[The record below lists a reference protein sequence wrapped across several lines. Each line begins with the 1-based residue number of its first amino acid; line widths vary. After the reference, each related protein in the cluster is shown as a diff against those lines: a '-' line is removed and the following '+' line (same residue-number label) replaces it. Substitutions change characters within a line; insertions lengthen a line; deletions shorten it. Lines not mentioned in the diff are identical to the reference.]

1 MEISFPMGKCQ
12 SCCEP
17 PGSSTE
23 TRFTSTQRPDYR
35 PPQHIISK
43 DLERGTGDPGFTSM
57 STGKSAIASDKK
69 MFTPYPKLPPIKKHS
84 NGEGK
89 RLSFISRDVSESKIL
104 AMFEQYRDS
113 GEEAILAEGIEKF
126 CSDLQVNPDEFIVLV
141 LAWKFNAETMCK
153 FTKEEF
159 VTGCKAL
166 KADSIKGIQSK
177 FTDLLN
183 DVKNKQSFKEFYKW
197 TYKFGLDIET
207 GQRTLPSDMAM
218 GLWKLIF
225 SQSQPPVIEQWI
237 EFLEEH
243 PSIRGIPRDTWDM
256 FLNFVEQVG
265 DDLSTYDDTE
275 AWPSL
280 FDDFVEYQNDKQ
292 NQNVKSF

>member
-1 MEISFPMGKCQ
+1 MGKCQ

-23 TRFTSTQRPDYR
+23 TRFSNTQHIDYR
-35 PPQHIISK
+35 PTSNIARDI
-43 DLERGTGDPGFTSM
+43 DRGVSDQGFTSM
-57 STGKSAIASDKK
+57 SAGKSTVPMDKK
-69 MFTPYPKLPPIKKHS
+69 IFTPYPKLPPIKKHS

-89 RLSFISRDVSESKIL
+89 RLSFISRDVSESKIV
-104 AMFEQYRDS
+104 AMFEQYRDA
-113 GEEAILAEGIEKF
+113 EEDAILAEGIEKF
-126 CSDLQVNPDEFIVLV
+126 CSDLQVNPDDFVVLV
-141 LAWKFNAETMCK
+141 LAWKLNAETMCK

-159 VTGCKAL
+159 VSGCKAL
-166 KADSIKGIQSK
+166 KVDSIKGIQSK
-177 FTDLLN
+177 FNDLLN
-183 DVKNKQSFKEFYKW
+183 EVKNKQSFKEFYRW
-197 TYKFGLDIET
+197 TYKFGLDVET
-207 GQRTLPSDMAM
+207 GQRTLPCDMAI

-225 SQSQPPVIEQWI
+225 SQNQPPILEHWI

-292 NQNVKSF
+292 NQNVKSY

>member
-1 MEISFPMGKCQ
+1 MGKCQ

-23 TRFTSTQRPDYR
+23 TRFTNTHSPDYK
-35 PPQHIISK
+35 PSQHVISK
-43 DLERGTGDPGFTSM
+43 DTDKVTGDQGFTSM
-57 STGKSAIASDKK
+57 STGKSSASSEKK
-69 MFTPYPKLPPIKKHS
+69 MFTPYPKLPPIKKQS

-104 AMFEQYRDS
+104 TLFELYRDAD
-113 GEEAILAEGIEKF
+113 EDVILAEGIEKF

-141 LAWKFNAETMCK
+141 IAWKFNAETMCK

-159 VTGCKAL
+159 VSGCKGL
-166 KADSIKGIQSK
+166 KVDSIKGIQSK
-177 FTDLLN
+177 FTDLLSE
-183 DVKNKQSFKEFYKW
+183 VKNKQSFKEFYKW
-197 TYKFGLDIET
+197 TYKFGLDIDT
-207 GQRTLPSDMAM
+207 GQRTLPCDMAM

-225 SQSQPPVIEQWI
+225 SQNEPPILEHWI

>member
-1 MEISFPMGKCQ
+1 MGKCQ

-23 TRFTSTQRPDYR
+23 TRFTNTHRPDYKLS
-35 PPQHIISK
+35 QHVISK
-43 DLERGTGDPGFTSM
+43 DKDKGTGDQGFTSM
-57 STGKSAIASDKK
+57 SIGKSSTSSDKK
-69 MFTPYPKLPPIKKHS
+69 MFTPYPKLPPIKKQS
-84 NGEGK
+84 NGDGK

-104 AMFEQYRDS
+104 ALFELYRDAD
-113 GEEAILAEGIEKF
+113 EDLILAEGIEKF

-141 LAWKFNAETMCK
+141 IAWKFNAETMCR

-159 VTGCKAL
+159 VNGCKGL
-166 KADSIKGIQSK
+166 KVDSIKGIQSK

-183 DVKNKQSFKEFYKW
+183 EVKNKQSFKEFYKW

-207 GQRTLPSDMAM
+207 GQKTLPCEMAM

-225 SQSQPPVIEQWI
+225 SQNEPPILEHWI

-280 FDDFVEYQNDKQ
+280 LDDFVEYQNDKQ

>member
-1 MEISFPMGKCQ
+1 MGKCQ

-23 TRFTSTQRPDYR
+23 TRFTNTHSPDYKLS
-35 PPQHIISK
+35 QHVISK
-43 DLERGTGDPGFTSM
+43 DTDKVTGDQGFTSM
-57 STGKSAIASDKK
+57 STGKSSASSEKK
-69 MFTPYPKLPPIKKHS
+69 MFTPYPKLPPIKKQS

-104 AMFEQYRDS
+104 TLFELYRDAD
-113 GEEAILAEGIEKF
+113 EDVILAEGIEKF

-141 LAWKFNAETMCK
+141 IAWKFNAETMCK

-159 VTGCKAL
+159 VSGCKGL
-166 KADSIKGIQSK
+166 KVDSIKGIQSK
-177 FTDLLN
+177 FTDLLSE
-183 DVKNKQSFKEFYKW
+183 VKNKQSFKEFYKW
-197 TYKFGLDIET
+197 TYKFGLDIDT
-207 GQRTLPSDMAM
+207 GQRTLPCDMAM

-225 SQSQPPVIEQWI
+225 SQNEPPILEHWI